1 MHPVP
6 VYSLSPRQIIDAL
19 FLQHGQTTGPDLR
32 KLRDPLLKLLPALA
46 ELETH
51 MNLFMLASVKL
62 TASGHGENPYRYFE
76 MFLESVKGFPVLRQQ
91 LPGFFTA

>member
-6 VYSLSPRQIIDAL
+6 VYSLSPRQIVDAM
-19 FLQHGQTTGPDLR
+19 FTKHDQTTGPDLQ

-51 MNLFMLASVKL
+51 MNLFMLASIIRSEQVQHL
-62 TASGHGENPYRYFE
+62 LLAGHPYSTVDFRR
-76 MFLESVKGFPVLRQQ
+76 GTR
-91 LPGFFTA
+91 